1 MANDYAQNFND
12 LECHPEI
19 KRYILVNNFSDD
31 ENIVTEFNLKNAFTE
46 SDIMKIKSG
55 RHTGFTLFDYYD

>member
-19 KRYILVNNFSDD
+19 KRYILVNNFSGD
-31 ENIVTEFNLKNAFTE
+31 ENIVTEFNLK
-46 SDIMKIKSG
+46 
-55 RHTGFTLFDYYD
+55 TLLQKVI